1 MGMPESESRKRWVK
15 ENKQFFGFKLHKKN
29 DEDIIK
35 FLEGKQYATVIKLAL
50 REYIKNHPEESKG
63 ED

>member
-15 ENKQFFGFKLHKKN
+15 ENKQFFGFKLHKKL

-50 REYIKNHPEESKG
+50 REYMENHK
-63 ED
+63 EDK

>member
-15 ENKQFFGFKLHKKN
+15 ENKQFFGFKLHKKL

-50 REYIKNHPEESKG
+50 REYMEHHK
-63 ED
+63 EDK